1 MRRATFKQ
9 EVIEILRI
17 KKHTV
22 PLKEKR
28 KSILFQIPEVKP
40 LPLTTGALIFGGVS
54 ILGMAIGATI
64 STYVFFGTITLAGL
78 IAISESNKYV
88 KYMITKSNRVV
99 DLIIFGL
106 TMYATVLLGV
116 TITASLTF
124 AGLGYTLV
132 YAPWLRSRN
141 K

>member
-17 KKHTV
+17 KKHSV

-40 LPLTTGALIFGGVS
+40 LPLTAGALIFGGIT

-116 TITASLTF
+116 TMAASLTF

>member
-1 MRRATFKQ
+1 MKRATFKP
-9 EVIEILRI
+9 EVFEILKF
-17 KKHTV
+17 KKHTK
-22 PLKEKR
+22 PPKEKR
-28 KSILFQIPEVKP
+28 KSLLDKIPEVKP
-40 LPLTTGALIFGGVS
+40 LPLKAGALIFGGIS

-64 STYVFFGTITLAGL
+64 GTYVFFGAITLAGL
-78 IAISESNKYV
+78 IAIAESNKYI
-88 KYMITKSNRVV
+88 KYLIVKSNRFL
-99 DLIIFGL
+99 DLIIFVL

-116 TITASLTF
+116 TMTASLTY

>member
-17 KKHTV
+17 KKHSV

-78 IAISESNKYV
+78 IAISETNKYV
-88 KYMITKSNRVV
+88 RYIITKSNRVV

-106 TMYATVLLGV
+106 TMYATLLLGV
-116 TITASLTF
+116 TMAASLTF
-124 AGLGYTLV
+124 AGLGYSLV
-132 YAPWLRSRN
+132 YAPWLRSRS

>member
-1 MRRATFKQ
+1 MRRATLKQ
-9 EVIEILRI
+9 EVVEILKR
-17 KKHTV
+17 KKLSV

-28 KSILFQIPEVKP
+28 KSLLDQIPDIKP
-40 LPLTTGALIFGGVS
+40 LPLTVGALIFGGLS
-54 ILGMAIGATI
+54 ILGMAISATI
-64 STYVFFGTITLAGL
+64 GTYVFFGAITLAGI
-78 IAISESNKYV
+78 IAIAESNKYI
-88 KYMITKSNRVV
+88 KYLIVKSNRLL
-99 DLIIFGL
+99 DLIIFAL

-116 TITASLTF
+116 TMTASLTF

>member
-17 KKHTV
+17 KKHTI

-40 LPLTTGALIFGGVS
+40 LPLTTGVLIFGGIS

-64 STYVFFGTITLAGL
+64 STYVFFGAITLAGL

-88 KYMITKSNRVV
+88 RYLISKSNRVV

-106 TMYATVLLGV
+106 TIYATVLLGV
-116 TITASLTF
+116 TMAASLTF

-132 YAPWLRSRN
+132 YAPWLRSRD

>member
-17 KKHTV
+17 KKLTV

-28 KSILFQIPEVKP
+28 KSLLEQIPEVKP
-40 LPLTTGALIFGGVS
+40 LPLTAGALIFGGVS

-64 STYVFFGTITLAGL
+64 GTYVFFGAITLAGL
-78 IAISESNKYV
+78 IAIAESNKYI
-88 KYMITKSNRVV
+88 KYLIVKSNRLV

-116 TITASLTF
+116 TMAASLTF

>member
-17 KKHTV
+17 KKPSI
-22 PLKEKR
+22 PLNEKR
-28 KSILFQIPEVKP
+28 KSMLDYIPEVKP
-40 LPLTTGALIFGGVS
+40 LPLTTGALLFGGIS

-64 STYVFFGTITLAGL
+64 GTYVFFGAITLAGL

-88 KYMITKSNRVV
+88 RYIITKSNKLV

>member
-17 KKHTV
+17 KKHTIL
-22 PLKEKR
+22 PNEKLKSMLE
-28 KSILFQIPEVKP
+28 QIPEVKP
-40 LPLTTGALIFGGVS
+40 LPLTAGALIFGGIS

-64 STYVFFGTITLAGL
+64 GTYVFFGAITLAGL
-78 IAISESNKYV
+78 IALSESNKYI
-88 KYMITKSNRVV
+88 KYLIVKSNRLV

-106 TMYATVLLGV
+106 TIYATVLLGV
-116 TITASLTF
+116 TMAASLTF

>member
-17 KKHTV
+17 KKPII

-40 LPLTTGALIFGGVS
+40 LPLTTGALIFGGIS

-88 KYMITKSNRVV
+88 RYLITKSNRVV

-116 TITASLTF
+116 TMAASLTF

-132 YAPWLRSRN
+132 YAPWLRSRD

>member
-17 KKHTV
+17 KRPTIL
-22 PLKEKR
+22 LKEKR
-28 KSILFQIPEVKP
+28 KSILDQIPEVKP
-40 LPLTTGALIFGGVS
+40 LPLATGALIFGGVS

-64 STYVFFGTITLAGL
+64 GTYVFFGAITLAGL

-88 KYMITKSNRVV
+88 RYIISKSNKLV

-106 TMYATVLLGV
+106 TMYATVALGV
-116 TITASLTF
+116 TMAASLTV
-124 AGLGYTLV
+124 AGLGYTLI

>member
-116 TITASLTF
+116 TMAASLTF

>member
-1 MRRATFKQ
+1 MKRATFKP
-9 EVIEILRI
+9 EVFEILKF
-17 KKHTV
+17 KKHTK
-22 PLKEKR
+22 PPKEKR
-28 KSILFQIPEVKP
+28 KSLLDKIPEVKP
-40 LPLTTGALIFGGVS
+40 LPLKAGALIFGGIS

-64 STYVFFGTITLAGL
+64 GTYVFFGAITLGGL
-78 IAISESNKYV
+78 IAIAESNKYI
-88 KYMITKSNRVV
+88 KYLIVKSNRFL
-99 DLIIFGL
+99 DLIIFVL

-116 TITASLTF
+116 TMTASLTY

>member
-17 KKHTV
+17 EKPKI
-22 PLKEKR
+22 LIKEKR
-28 KSILFQIPEVKP
+28 KSILDQIPEVKP
-40 LPLTTGALIFGGVS
+40 LPLATGDLIFGGIS

-64 STYVFFGTITLAGL
+64 GTYVFFGAITLAGL

-88 KYMITKSNRVV
+88 RYLISKSNRVV

-106 TMYATVLLGV
+106 TIYATVLLGV
-116 TITASLTF
+116 TMAASLTF

-132 YAPWLRSRN
+132 YAPWLRSRD

>member
-17 KKHTV
+17 KK
-22 PLKEKR
+22 PLIPLNEKR

-40 LPLTTGALIFGGVS
+40 LPLATGALIFGGVS

-88 KYMITKSNRVV
+88 KYIITKSNRVV

-116 TITASLTF
+116 TMA
-124 AGLGYTLV
+124 A
-132 YAPWLRSRN
+132 
-141 K
+141 

>member
-17 KKHTV
+17 KKLTV
-22 PLKEKR
+22 SLNEKR
-28 KSILFQIPEVKP
+28 KSLLEQIPEVKP
-40 LPLTTGALIFGGVS
+40 LPLTAGAFIFGGIS
-54 ILGMAIGATI
+54 ILGMAIGAAI
-64 STYVFFGTITLAGL
+64 GTYVFFGAITLAGL
-78 IAISESNKYV
+78 IAIAESNKYI
-88 KYMITKSNRVV
+88 KYLIVKSNRLV

-116 TITASLTF
+116 TMAASLTF

>member
-1 MRRATFKQ
+1 MKRATFKP
-9 EVIEILRI
+9 EVFEILKF
-17 KKHTV
+17 KKHTK
-22 PLKEKR
+22 PPKEKR
-28 KSILFQIPEVKP
+28 KSLLDKIPEVKP
-40 LPLTTGALIFGGVS
+40 LPLKAGALIFGGIS

-64 STYVFFGTITLAGL
+64 GTYVFFGAITLAGL
-78 IAISESNKYV
+78 IAIAESNKYI
-88 KYMITKSNRVV
+88 KYLIVKSNRFL

-116 TITASLTF
+116 TMTASLTY

>member
-9 EVIEILRI
+9 EVVEILRF
-17 KKHTV
+17 KKLTV

-28 KSILFQIPEVKP
+28 KSLLEQIPEVKP
-40 LPLTTGALIFGGVS
+40 LPLTAGALIFGGIS

-64 STYVFFGTITLAGL
+64 GTYVFFGAITLAGL

-88 KYMITKSNRVV
+88 KYLIVKSNRLV

-116 TITASLTF
+116 TMAASLTF